1 MAEYSYIGKGKVFL
15 ARRGDQR
22 LRFVGNSDKVEL
34 SFTEETKELK
44 DFTQAGGGIANSLSR
59 IDKVEVALNL
69 FDYSPENLSLA
80 VFGEANVRAAGNVT
94 NEPHTLFKNNLT
106 RFQNSHISNIG
117 VTDDISN
124 IVYQQGIDYEIL
136 NSGIFVLAT
145 GSILDN
151 TAVTVDYQ
159 YGATNVI
166 QALVNSGNEYRF
178 VFDGLNEAQ
187 SGKKVVLEVHR
198 VKFTPAAT
206 LSFLGDEFGSI
217 EMTGTALSDNT
228 KTGAGIS
235 RFFKVEMEQ

>member
-15 ARRGDQR
+15 ARRGDNR

-80 VFGEANVRAAGNVT
+80 VFGEANIRAAGNVT

-106 RFQNSHISNIG
+106 RFQNSHISNVV
-117 VTDDISN
+117 VTDDVSN

-187 SGKKVVLEVHR
+187 SGKKVVLDVHR

>member
-15 ARRGDQR
+15 ARRGDER

-106 RFQNSHISNIG
+106 RFQNSHISNVV
-117 VTDDISN
+117 VTDDVSN

-187 SGKKVVLEVHR
+187 SGKKVVLDVHR

-228 KTGAGIS
+228 KTGVGIS